1 MNEPVTPPIEIL
13 ASNDDGIHA
22 EGLRALVA
30 ALQPLGNVTVIAP
43 DREQSATSHSLT
55 LHRPLRVRNIGEGI
69 LSVDGTPT
77 DCVLLGVH
85 GFLKQPPALVVSG
98 INHGPNMGNDVL
110 YSGTVAAASEGA
122 FLGIPSIA
130 FSLASWDSKDFSA
143 AGRVAHDIVKRL
155 LERGG
160 MPRGMCLNVN
170 IPALPFERLRGTKV
184 ARLGK
189 RVFRDVIVEKQDPRG
204 KTYYWIGGEDPTWE
218 QDEAS
223 DFHAVSE
230 GYVSVTPLTF
240 ELTDYKGIVE
250 LEAMGMSIHEP

>member
-1 MNEPVTPPIEIL
+1 MTETPRPPLDIL

-22 EGLRALVA
+22 EGLRTLVA
-30 ALQPLGNVTVIAP
+30 ALKPLGEVTVIAP

-55 LHRPLRVRNIGEGI
+55 LHRPLRVRSTADGI

-85 GFLKQPPALVVSG
+85 GFLKRPPALVVSG

-130 FSLASWDSKDFSA
+130 FSLASWDSREYSA
-143 AGRVAHDIVKRL
+143 AGRVAHDLVKRL
-155 LERGG
+155 LDRGI
-160 MPRGMCLNVN
+160 PRGMCLNVN
-170 IPALPFERLRGTKV
+170 IPPLPFEKIRGTKV

-189 RVFRDVIVEKQDPRG
+189 RVFRDVIVEKKDPRG
-204 KTYYWIGGEDPTWE
+204 KTYYWIGGENPTWE
-218 QDEAS
+218 PDEAS

-250 LEAMGMSIHEP
+250 LEAMGMSIHES

>member
-1 MNEPVTPPIEIL
+1 MEPRLEIL
-13 ASNDDGIHA
+13 VSNDDGIHA
-22 EGLRALVA
+22 EGLRVLAGALA
-30 ALQPLGNVTVIAP
+30 PLGHVTIIAP

-55 LHRPLRVRNIGEGI
+55 LHRPLRVRKVAPDV

-85 GFLKQPPALVVSG
+85 GFLEHRPALVVSG

-122 FLGIPSIA
+122 FLGIPSVA
-130 FSLASWDSKDFSA
+130 FSLATWETASFDA
-143 AGRVAHDIVKRL
+143 AGRIAQDLVRTL
-155 LERGG
+155 LARGLPKG
-160 MPRGMCLNVN
+160 ACLNVN
-170 IPALPFERLRGTKV
+170 IPPLPHDAIRGVRV

-189 RVFRDVIVEKQDPRG
+189 RVFRDVVVEKRDPRG
-204 KTYYWIGGEDPTWE
+204 KSYYWIGGEDPTWE
-218 QDEAS
+218 RDEAS

-230 GYVSVTPLTF
+230 GYVSITPLTF

-250 LEAMGMSIHEP
+250 LEAMGLSVHES

>member
-1 MNEPVTPPIEIL
+1 MTVIL
-13 ASNDDGIHA
+13 ATNDDGIHA
-22 EGLRALVA
+22 DGLRALA
-30 ALQPLGNVTVIAP
+30 DAIRPLGEVTVIAP

-55 LHRPLRVRNIGEGI
+55 LHRPLRIRKVAEGI

-85 GFLKQPPALVVSG
+85 GFSKQPPTLVVSG

-130 FSLASWDSKDFSA
+130 FSLATWEPADFAPAGQVA
-143 AGRVAHDIVKRL
+143 AALVRL
-155 LERGG
+155 LLQRGLRPG
-160 MPRGMCLNVN
+160 TCLNVN
-170 IPALPFERLRGTKV
+170 IPPVPFAEIRGVRV

-189 RVFRDVIVEKQDPRG
+189 RVFRDVIVEKTDPRG
-204 KTYYWIGGEDPTWE
+204 KSYYWIGGENPTWE
-218 QDEAS
+218 PDEAS
-223 DFHAVSE
+223 DFHAVSN
-230 GYVSVTPLTF
+230 GYVAVTPLSF

-250 LEAMGMSIHEP
+250 LETMGLTLHDS

>member
-1 MNEPVTPPIEIL
+1 MTDIPRPPIDIL

-30 ALQPLGNVTVIAP
+30 ALKPLGEVTVIAP

-55 LHRPLRVRNIGEGI
+55 LHRPLRVRSTADGI

-85 GFLKQPPALVVSG
+85 GFLKRPPALVVSG

-130 FSLASWDSKDFSA
+130 FSLASWDSRDFSA
-143 AGRVAHDIVKRL
+143 AGRVAHDLVKRL
-155 LERGG
+155 LDRGL
-160 MPRGMCLNVN
+160 PRGACLNVN
-170 IPALPFERLRGTKV
+170 IPAIPFEQIQGTKV

-189 RVFRDVIVEKQDPRG
+189 RVFRDVIVEKKDPRG
-204 KTYYWIGGEDPTWE
+204 KSYYWIGGEDPTWE
-218 QDEAS
+218 PDEAS

-250 LEAMGMSIHEP
+250 LEAMGISIHES

>member
-1 MNEPVTPPIEIL
+1 MTEPRTIDIL

-22 EGLRALVA
+22 EGLRTLVA
-30 ALQPLGNVTVIAP
+30 ALKPLGEVTVIAP

-55 LHRPLRVRNIGEGI
+55 LHRPLRVRKTADGI

-85 GFLKQPPALVVSG
+85 GFLKTPPALVVSG

-130 FSLASWDSKDFSA
+130 FSLASWDSRDFAA
-143 AGRVAHDIVKRL
+143 AGRVAHDLVKRL
-155 LERGG
+155 LERGLS
-160 MPRGMCLNVN
+160 RGMCLNVN
-170 IPALPFERLRGTKV
+170 IPPLPFEKIRGTKV

-189 RVFRDVIVEKQDPRG
+189 RVFRDVIVEKKDPRG
-204 KTYYWIGGEDPTWE
+204 KAYYWIGGEDPTWE
-218 QDEAS
+218 HDEAS

-230 GYVSVTPLTF
+230 GFVSVTPLTF

-250 LEAMGMSIHEP
+250 LEAMGMSRES